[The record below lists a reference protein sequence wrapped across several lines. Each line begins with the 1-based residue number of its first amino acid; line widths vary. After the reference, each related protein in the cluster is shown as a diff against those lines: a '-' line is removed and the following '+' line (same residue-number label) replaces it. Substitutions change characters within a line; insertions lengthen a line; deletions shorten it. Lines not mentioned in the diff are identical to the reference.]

1 MTRVSACPSMSE
13 LSLDISLWSTTTTE
27 CSGATGKRLP
37 SSSNPDDATAIF
49 GEKSRVVSVL
59 EVVYWSDGST
69 LSPVSQSN
77 TNQSQMS
84 VNSCMQSVSAFF

>member
-13 LSLDISLWSTTTTE
+13 LSLDITLWSTTTTE

-59 EVVYWSDGST
+59 EVGAMVVHFPLSARAT
-69 LSPVSQSN
+69 LIN
-77 TNQSQMS
+77 RR
-84 VNSCMQSVSAFF
+84 CL